1 MTSTVGGRLRI
12 STIAAAALAA
22 VLGVLADPRS
32 SQAETQISVYGGA
45 NTNLSSPGT
54 LVKGGFSETRD
65 FDWEGKSFQMPPYWG
80 ATITHWWNRGPSWGL
95 ALDFTHAKAYAD
107 LDFATDPT
115 YSHLEF
121 TDGNNLLMLNL
132 MYRFNPVLDGKLTPF
147 VGIGAGIAIP
157 HVEVKLK
164 QPANSPDTWEYQFAG
179 GAGQVL
185 AGLEY
190 NLNESWSVFAAG
202 KLSYSHL
209 ATDLEGGGRFKTYL
223 WSPQIAIG
231 LSYRFGN

>member
-1 MTSTVGGRLRI
+1 MTSTVRSTLRI
-12 STIAAAALAA
+12 SSIAAAAIAA
-22 VLGVLADPRS
+22 LLGVSIDPRA

-45 NTNLSSPGT
+45 NTNFSSRGT
-54 LVKGGFSETRD
+54 LVSGATVDSRE
-65 FDWEGKSFQMPPYWG
+65 FDWEGKSFEMPPYWG
-80 ATITHWWNRGPSWGL
+80 AMITHWWKRGAGWGL
-95 ALDFTHAKAYAD
+95 GVDFTHAKAYAD
-107 LDFATDPT
+107 INFATDPV

-132 MYRFNPVLDGKLTPF
+132 MYRFNPVLNGKLTPF
-147 VGIGAGIAIP
+147 VGIGAGVAIP
-157 HVEVKLK
+157 HVEVDLK
-164 QPANSPDTWEYQFAG
+164 NGAPNTREYQLAG

-190 NLNESWSVFAAG
+190 ELDKSWSVFAAG

-209 ATDLEGGGRFKTYL
+209 ATDLEGGGHFKTHL